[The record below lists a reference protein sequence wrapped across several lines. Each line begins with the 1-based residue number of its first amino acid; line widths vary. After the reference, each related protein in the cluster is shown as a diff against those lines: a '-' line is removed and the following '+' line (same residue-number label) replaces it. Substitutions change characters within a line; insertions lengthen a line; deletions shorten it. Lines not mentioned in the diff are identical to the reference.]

1 MGSHPL
7 AAIENRGQQIR
18 KRMTTLV
25 FLQKRTRATA
35 ITAATAATA
44 VAEARFT
51 KAVLLKIGLLVVIL
65 R

>member
-7 AAIENRGQQIR
+7 AAIENPGQQIG
-18 KRMTTLV
+18 KRMTTLA

-35 ITAATAATA
+35 ITAATT

-51 KAVLLKIGLLVVIL
+51 RAVLLKIGLLVAIL